1 MKTACLLLAAVISA
15 AACKADSPY
24 RPLSWSDGSILAGAA
39 VIGGIASV
47 LDRRIEPFTPT
58 EIAGLSVESVNA
70 FDRPATAFFSETS
83 QKLSDWGLRTALV
96 LPALFALDNKSA
108 RDGGKLAAM
117 YAQTLFT
124 VGAITEL
131 TKVTVK
137 RVRPYAY
144 AADPTR
150 AEQLPRDARK
160 SFFSGHTSAAFA
172 AAVFAAKVFEDYNPD
187 SRLRPIVWGGT
198 LTLASAVGVWRVTA
212 GKHFPS
218 DVLVAAVVGSAV
230 GYAIPSIH
238 KKPAPPVA
246 IGSSPQFI
254 TFSVSF

>member
-1 MKTACLLLAAVISA
+1 MKTACFLLVAVLSA

-24 RPLSWSDGSILAGAA
+24 RPLSCSDGSILAGAA

-47 LDRRIEPFTPT
+47 LDRCIEPFTPT
-58 EIAGLSVESVNA
+58 EIANLSKESVNA
-70 FDRPATAFFSETS
+70 FDRPAIAHFSETS
-83 QKLSDWGLRTALV
+83 QKLSDWGLRVALL
-96 LPALFALDNKSA
+96 LPAAFAFDDRPS
-108 RDGGKLAAM
+108 RDGGKIAAM

-124 VGAITEL
+124 VGALTEI

-144 AADPTR
+144 SIDPTR

-172 AAVFAAKVFEDYNPD
+172 AAVFSAKVYEDYHPD
-187 SRLRPIVWGGT
+187 SRLRPVIWGGT

-218 DVLVAAVVGSAV
+218 DVLAAAVVGSAV
-230 GYAIPSIH
+230 GYAIPYVH
-238 KKPAPPVA
+238 KKT
-246 IGSSPQFI
+246 SSLSLNSFPQSIVF
-254 TFSVSF
+254 TVSF